1 MTRAKTFRIQPIDCG
16 IAAALE
22 VVGERW
28 SLLIVRAAFN
38 KLQHFEEFQA
48 ALGIARNI
56 LADRL
61 SRLVE
66 DGILK
71 RVPDPVDRRRVVY
84 TLTDKGKSLSP
95 VLIGLMQWGERWEAP
110 TGGSK
115 VLVDKQSRLP
125 MAPMTVRSED
135 GRILAAED
143 LEWVEREV
151 LDQDHAGAETGAVAR
166 IHG

>member
-1 MTRAKTFRIQPIDCG
+1 MTAPRPFKIQPIDCS
-16 IAAALE
+16 IAAALD

-38 KLQHFEEFQA
+38 KLRHFEEFQA

-66 DGILK
+66 HGILE

-84 TLTDKGKSLSP
+84 SLTDKGKGLSP
-95 VLIGLMQWGERWEAP
+95 LIITLMQWGDRWGAA

-115 VLVDKQSRLP
+115 VLVDKRSGLP
-125 MAPMTVRSED
+125 MAPMSVRADD
-135 GRILAAED
+135 GRELALED
-143 LEWVEREV
+143 LEWIDRSELDSER
-151 LDQDHAGAETGAVAR
+151 LGGAAQGLR
-166 IHG
+166 

>member
-1 MTRAKTFRIQPIDCG
+1 MTSPRPFKVQPIDCS
-16 IAAALE
+16 IAAALD

-38 KLQHFEEFQA
+38 KLRHFEEFQA

-61 SRLVE
+61 SRLV
-66 DGILK
+66 DHGILE

-84 TLTDKGKSLSP
+84 TLTDKGKGLSP
-95 VLIGLMQWGERWEAP
+95 LIITLMQWGDRWGAA

-115 VLVDKQSRLP
+115 VLVDKRSRLP
-125 MAPMTVRSED
+125 MAPMTVRGDD
-135 GRILAAED
+135 GRELALED
-143 LEWVEREV
+143 LEWVERDNLET
-151 LDQDHAGAETGAVAR
+151 DQTEKRAQVGS
-166 IHG
+166 